1 MSISSGALSAQGGD
15 ALARTVSE
23 VGTTNQR
30 SGGVRM
36 QAQLF
41 KVGDKAVHPAH
52 GVGVVTGIESRE
64 IAGSKGSFYV
74 LQILESGMKV
84 MVPTG
89 AADAVGLRTVMSKRE
104 ADQVLEVFRVRE
116 KAVGG
121 GPWNRRQRAYNE
133 MIKSGSP
140 YEVAKVLRDLYAI
153 KFKSEKDLSYGER
166 RLMDQAKSL
175 LVKELALAKRV
186 TEAAVE
192 KEIEDMF
199 TAPTAAAG

>member
-1 MSISSGALSAQGGD
+1 
-15 ALARTVSE
+15 
-23 VGTTNQR
+23 
-30 SGGVRM
+30 M
-36 QAQLF
+36 QAPLF

-52 GVGVVTGIESRE
+52 GVGQITGIESRE
-64 IAGSKGSFYV
+64 IAGSKGHFYV
-74 LQILESGMKV
+74 VQILESGMKV
-84 MVPTG
+84 MVPTA
-89 AADAVGLRTVMSKRE
+89 AADAVGLRGVMSKRE
-104 ADQVLEVFRVRE
+104 ADQVLAVFRVRE

-166 RLMDQAKSL
+166 RLMEQAKNL
-175 LVKELALAKRV
+175 LVKELALAKKI

-192 KEIEDMF
+192 KEIEGMF
-199 TAPTAAAG
+199 SQPSAVAG

>member
-1 MSISSGALSAQGGD
+1 MEAS
-15 ALARTVSE
+15 
-23 VGTTNQR
+23 
-30 SGGVRM
+30 
-36 QAQLF
+36 LF

-52 GVGVVTGIESRE
+52 GVGEVTGIESRE
-64 IAGSKGSFYV
+64 IAGSKGMFYV
-74 LQILESGMKV
+74 LKILESGMKV
-84 MVPTG
+84 MVPTA
-89 AADAVGLRTVMSKRE
+89 AADSVGLRTVMTKRE
-104 ADQVLEVFRVRE
+104 ADRVLEVFRATE

-175 LVKELALAKRV
+175 LVKELALAKRI
-186 TEAAVE
+186 TEAAIE
-192 KEIEDMF
+192 AEIEQMF
-199 TAPTAAAG
+199 VKRAAATGS